1 MEESVFKP
9 STIALQALILIFSF
23 CLIWFAFVTY
33 PKIVK
38 EKSFALSLNPFTPN
52 VVANVDS
59 FPIKTASYR
68 VTHETGSGLYYVI
81 VEGKAVD
88 TYVENK
94 NAAQLA
100 LKNALAVE
108 SLCKEKIIYAS
119 SAQLQLPG
127 DYTTTSN
134 CN

>member
-1 MEESVFKP
+1 MEERLIKP
-9 STIALQALILIFSF
+9 STIALQMLILIFAF
-23 CLIWFAFVTY
+23 CFIWFTFVAY

-38 EKSFALSLNPFTPN
+38 EKSFALTFAPFTPE

-68 VTHETGSGLYYVI
+68 ITHETASGLYYVI
-81 VEGKAVD
+81 VEGKALD
-88 TYVENK
+88 AYVENK

-100 LKNALAVE
+100 LKNALASE
-108 SLCKEKIIYAS
+108 SLCKQKIIFVS
-119 SAQLQLPG
+119 SVGLQLPG
-127 DYTTTSN
+127 EYATTSN